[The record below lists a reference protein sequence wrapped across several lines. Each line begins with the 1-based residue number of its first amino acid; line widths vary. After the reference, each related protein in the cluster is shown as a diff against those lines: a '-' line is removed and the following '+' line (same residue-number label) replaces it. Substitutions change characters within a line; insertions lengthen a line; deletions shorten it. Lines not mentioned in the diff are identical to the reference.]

1 MKKGKVIFMVE
12 LPADK
17 TGSSHQIRDKI
28 LFIND
33 IGECYLPFF
42 ITLEEVKN
50 HLVQQNGC
58 FAERNLVVLAALTQS
73 LILSSLTSLMKS
85 LDPLRWWF
93 TAEKGISE
101 YKSTS
106 EYWEEYD
113 IDCT

>member
-1 MKKGKVIFMVE
+1 MVE

-17 TGSSHQIRDKI
+17 TGSSYQIRDKI

-58 FAERNLVVLAALTQS
+58 FAERNLVVLKSISRS
-73 LILSSLTSLMKS
+73 LILSALTSLETS
-85 LDPLRWWF
+85 PVVFSYSYLWF
-93 TAEKGISE
+93 KVEKDVSE